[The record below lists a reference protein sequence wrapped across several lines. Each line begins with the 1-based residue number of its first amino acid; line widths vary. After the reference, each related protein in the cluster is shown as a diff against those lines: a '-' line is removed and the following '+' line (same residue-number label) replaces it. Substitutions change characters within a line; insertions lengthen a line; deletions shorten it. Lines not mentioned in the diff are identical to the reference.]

1 MAMADLLIWTK
12 AQMDTGTGIRS
23 RDAGIGSSISNL
35 EGILLFEYIYLGE
48 VIGLKLD
55 QVRF

>member
-1 MAMADLLIWTK
+1 
-12 AQMDTGTGIRS
+12 MDTGTGIRS